1 MTLLIFI
8 VVISLLVFVHEL
20 GHFLAARRLGVKVE
34 EFGFGFPPKML
45 GIRRGQTTY
54 SLNWIP
60 FGGFVRL
67 KGETPGASN
76 DPDSFAVQSR
86 LKRFIIL
93 AAGVF
98 MNYLLTIFLLT
109 IGFSV
114 GIPAAQDDQASIS
127 RLQHVKPQI
136 VSLQDQSPAAIA
148 GLKVGDTMLRANDTP
163 ITDADSLRQFE
174 QELGDQPFR
183 LVISRGGQERTLT
196 LDPETREG
204 EVRIGVAILNVGI
217 LSYSFPE
224 SLWQGVRATVNVT
237 GQIFSSFGTLLKNLV
252 VTGKVGPDLS
262 GPVGIVV
269 LTGQAYS
276 LGFGYLL
283 QFVALL
289 SATLAVVNF
298 FPLPALDGG
307 RALFVLIE
315 AVRRKAVDQRIESLI
330 HAVGFY
336 VLIALVLLVSLHDV
350 QRFGLGQRIA
360 ATVRT
365 VFGN

>member
-8 VVISLLVFVHEL
+8 AVISLLVFVHEL
-20 GHFLAARRLGVKVE
+20 GHFLTARRLGVKVE
-34 EFGFGFPPKML
+34 EFGFGFPPKIF
-45 GIRRGQTTY
+45 GFRRGQTVY

-67 KGETPGASN
+67 KGETPGTSA
-76 DPDSFAVQSR
+76 DPDSFAMQSR
-86 LKRFIIL
+86 LKRFVIL

-98 MNYLLTIFLLT
+98 MNYLLTIVLLT
-109 IGFSV
+109 LGLSV
-114 GIPAAQDDQASIS
+114 GIPAAQDDQAPVS

-136 VSLQDQSPAAIA
+136 VSVQEQSPAAIA
-148 GLKVGDTMLRANDTP
+148 GLKVGDTVLRANDRTVAN
-163 ITDADSLRQFE
+163 ADDLKRFE
-174 QELGDQPFR
+174 QELGDQPFK
-183 LVISRGGQERTLT
+183 LVVSRNERERTLT

-204 EVRIGVAILNVGI
+204 EIRIGVAILNVGT
-217 LSYSFPE
+217 LSYPFPE
-224 SLWQGVRATVNVT
+224 SLWQGVRGTVNVS
-237 GQIFSSFGTLLKNLV
+237 GQIFSSFGALLKNLV
-252 VTGKVGPDLS
+252 VTGKVGQDLS

-315 AVRRKAVDQRIESLI
+315 AVRRKAVDQRLESLI
-330 HAVGFY
+330 HAIGFY

-350 QRFGLGQRIA
+350 QRFGLSQRIVE
-360 ATVRT
+360 TVRT
-365 VFGN
+365 VFSN